1 MAGAT
6 QVVVDVG
13 PVELS
18 WEPGVRLARLRFTE
32 PGTGGGPEAERLTAQ
47 LASWVDGGAGGPFR
61 FLVDCSEMVDVDAAW
76 RTTWGNFFKEERDRA
91 TIGWFN
97 ASARIRLVIIMFKKG
112 TGVTG
117 EAFESEAEAVSYLE
131 QAVAPS

>member
-6 QVVVDVG
+6 QVVVEVG

-18 WEPGVRLARLRFTE
+18 WDPEVRLARLRFTE

-47 LASWVDGGAGGPFR
+47 LASWVDEGGGGPFR
-61 FLVDCSEMVDVDAAW
+61 LLVDCSEMVDVDAAW
-76 RTTWGNFFKEERDRA
+76 RTTWGNFFKEERDRS

-117 EAFESEAEAVSYLE
+117 EAFESESEARAYLE